1 MRPIQGI
8 LLVALLTF
16 VAGGGLAGP
25 AAKKG
30 PPEVSPELRAALEKL
45 KLPGVKINLEEWCV
59 DVESSVCLESGTLE
73 LIACIKDSKEHESVV
88 VVEAKPSHI
97 HTALLL
103 IGARA
108 GNPAMRKP
116 IDKEGMRFVD
126 LPPRGGAID
135 VFLVL
140 KDETGKEVEK
150 PISAFLT
157 RAEHY
162 SGRPQDDEEEQ
173 DFPTHTFLFAG
184 SILHGGEGEKPRI
197 YVCDRSGNV
206 ISISTFG
213 DELLCLP
220 GIHAHANGA
229 LMWEIK
235 PDSLPKVGTKVTL
248 RLRPKMKEEGKSSP
262 R

>member
-1 MRPIQGI
+1 MRLIQG
-8 LLVALLTF
+8 LLSVALLTF
-16 VAGGGLAGP
+16 VTGGVLAAP
-25 AAKKG
+25 AANKPRPKI
-30 PPEVSPELRAALEKL
+30 SPELRAALEKL

-59 DVESSVCLESGTLE
+59 DVESSVCLETGTLE

-103 IGARA
+103 IGAKA

-116 IDKEGMRFVD
+116 IDKESMRFVD

-135 VFLVL
+135 VFLVV
-140 KDETGKEVEK
+140 KDESGKEVEK

-162 SGRPQDDEEEQ
+162 SGRPHDDEEEDQ
-173 DFPTHTFLFAG
+173 DFPTHTFLYAG
-184 SILHGGEGEKPRI
+184 SILHGGGGEGEKPRT

-248 RLRPKMKEEGKSSP
+248 RLRPKIKK
-262 R
+262 